1 MDFVSDALANGRR
14 IKVLTIVDD
23 FSKEAI
29 DLAVDFGISG
39 HYVTRVLDQAATP
52 RRSGLTSGRNSLA
65 RHWTNGPTSTVCNSS

>member
-39 HYVTRVLDQAATP
+39 HYVTRVRLVPVSDSRTSKYGLRRLRQP
-52 RRSGLTSGRNSLA
+52 RSQ
-65 RHWTNGPTSTVCNSS
+65 